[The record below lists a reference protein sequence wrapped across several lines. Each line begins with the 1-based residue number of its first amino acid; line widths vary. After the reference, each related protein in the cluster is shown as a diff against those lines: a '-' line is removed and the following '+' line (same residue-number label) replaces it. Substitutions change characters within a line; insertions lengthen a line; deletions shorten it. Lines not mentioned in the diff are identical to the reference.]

1 MWPDERPKSY
11 SVPKLA
17 VVSGAAFVAAG
28 NLFYVMNIDRFY
40 SFPPS
45 LVYPIVSLIFVSLSA
60 ISLAVATI
68 SYLRIESKISPAE
81 DEDSKVVNWRIGRI
95 IADAFFREKKI
106 VIPATVLY
114 AFLFALL
121 DGILIYQPGVNFS
134 VAYAVSGPTWR
145 VVACCG
151 LPGYIP
157 VGLLYLPAQHIGL
170 QLIPLSIMIMILVS
184 TLVGLNLSLL
194 YKAFRQ
200 LRSEKVSSSGKKGI
214 TPGAFGVLFGLF
226 AGCPT
231 CAAAFFL
238 SMMAGT
244 GATAFSVLIAEYQ
257 PLIIALT
264 VPLLLASIYWQAKS
278 IRTLLQGCAFSPGS

>member
-1 MWPDERPKSY
+1 MWPDERPKTY

-28 NLFYVMNIDRFY
+28 NLFYLMNIDRFY
-40 SFPPS
+40 NFPPS

-68 SYLRIESKISPAE
+68 SYLRIESKISPVE

-95 IADAFFREKKI
+95 VADAFFGEKKI
-106 VIPATVLY
+106 VVPATVLY
-114 AFLFALL
+114 ALLFALL

-134 VAYAVSGPTWR
+134 VAYGLSGPTWR
-145 VVACCG
+145 IVACCG
-151 LPGYIP
+151 FPGYVP

-170 QLIPLSIMIMILVS
+170 QLIPLSIMIMTLVS

-200 LRSEKVSSSGKKGI
+200 LRSENVSSSGKKGI

-278 IRTLLQGCAFSPGS
+278 IRTLLQGCALSPGS